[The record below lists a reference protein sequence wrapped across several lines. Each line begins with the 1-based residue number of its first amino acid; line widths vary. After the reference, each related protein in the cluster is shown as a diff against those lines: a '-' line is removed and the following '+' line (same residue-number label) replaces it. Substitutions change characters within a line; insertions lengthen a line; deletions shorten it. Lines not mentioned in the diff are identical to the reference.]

1 MTYRT
6 IRRDT
11 FNWLLL
17 LLLRK
22 GRNSKTIHYCLDD
35 PSAWVLF
42 RLSTVTSFRL
52 FCSQQLSLSLSG
64 PRRGE
69 REGERSVPYATALCP
84 SHFCAQF
91 TRKGEKEEVIKLEIK
106 NKGWRPRLLPWME
119 EVGVTKVSQVSYV
132 SMLRQVCKEGGRR
145 RRR

>member
-1 MTYRT
+1 MTHPHGFCF
-6 IRRDT
+6 D
-11 FNWLLL
+11 FPLSLPF
-17 LLLRK
+17 
-22 GRNSKTIHYCLDD
+22 GSFVRNN
-35 PSAWVLF
+35 
-42 RLSTVTSFRL
+42 
-52 FCSQQLSLSLSG
+52 SLSLSG